1 MILTGLK
8 QTAVR
13 YMIAGIISG
22 LIIFSALVAGKYE
35 RNLRETIQRFELIER
50 NAAKIRQ
57 VNVNMDMIMDK
68 VDRILP
74 PNYYSTS
81 NNEYLLLALDTIKS
95 NIKGAEVAL
104 TGGGTGFEEKA
115 GELSLS
121 VNVKIPVKDYV
132 LLVNQIGELQASRF
146 PNFYIKSIIFDR
158 ASGVNA
164 SPALQ
169 QSAIIC
175 SITGYLGIPS
185 EKKKEGRKH
194 G

>member
-1 MILTGLK
+1 MIFTGLR
-8 QTAVR
+8 QTAAR

-35 RNLRETIQRFELIER
+35 RNLRETMQRFELIEK
-50 NAAKIRQ
+50 NAVKIRQ
-57 VNVNMDMIMDK
+57 ANVNMDMTMDGI
-68 VDRILP
+68 DRMLP

-81 NNEYLLLALDTIKS
+81 NKEYLLLALDTLKA
-95 NIKGAEVAL
+95 NIKDAEIAL
-104 TGGGTGFEEKA
+104 TGAGTGFEEKA

-121 VNVKIPVKDYV
+121 VNIKIPVKDYV
-132 LLVNQIGELQASRF
+132 LLVNQIGELQALRF
-146 PNFYIKSIIFDR
+146 PNFYIKSIILETSV
-158 ASGVNA
+158 ANA

-175 SITGYLGIPS
+175 SIAGYLGIPS